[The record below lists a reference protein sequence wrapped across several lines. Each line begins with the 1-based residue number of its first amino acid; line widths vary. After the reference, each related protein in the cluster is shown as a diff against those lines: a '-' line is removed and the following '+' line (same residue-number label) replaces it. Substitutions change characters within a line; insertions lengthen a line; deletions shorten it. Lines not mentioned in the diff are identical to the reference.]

1 MVHMIFE
8 HPDRLNFP
16 DGLFFTQQKR
26 GVFMKQA
33 FLFSITVATFLSS
46 AVSADTQTI
55 TTQGYVDTQVA
66 TKQDKISAI
75 DEDGWVGSMPV
86 SVITDTDTDGVVA
99 KRFIIEGSDNGGGNG
114 FLEEN
119 ENLGYELALN
129 NLTTMLSEMWDA
141 PANEL
146 KKSVVSVGVLD
157 EAFEQIQRQLNY
169 RQTKKRCVRYL
180 DGAAE
185 TSENCLLWDL
195 PD

>member
-1 MVHMIFE
+1 
-8 HPDRLNFP
+8 
-16 DGLFFTQQKR
+16 
-26 GVFMKQA
+26 
-33 FLFSITVATFLSS
+33 
-46 AVSADTQTI
+46 
-55 TTQGYVDTQVA
+55 
-66 TKQDKISAI
+66 
-75 DEDGWVGSMPV
+75 
-86 SVITDTDTDGVVA
+86 
-99 KRFIIEGSDNGGGNG
+99 
-114 FLEEN
+114 
-119 ENLGYELALN
+119 
-129 NLTTMLSEMWDA
+129 MLSEMWDA